1 MNSSSNSVKIAN
13 AGGFWGDAPGIA
25 LNLLQSNPDL
35 DFITID
41 YLAEVSLSIMAIQKE
56 KKPETGFAMDFLEV
70 IASLIP
76 LWKAGSKVRLV
87 VNAGGLNPIGCAR
100 ACTEILQK
108 EGCLKKIGIVYGDD
122 VKALMVQAS
131 ANPLFNNLDTGEPL
145 STILDKLVT
154 ANAYLGAKPIA
165 EALDQGADIVI
176 TGRVTDPSLVLG
188 PCMHRHRWK
197 ATDFDQ
203 LAGGTIAGHLIECG
217 TQVTG
222 GISTQ
227 WLEVSNSATMGFP
240 IVEVAVDGSFV
251 ITKAAASGGVVNEQ
265 TVTEQLLYE
274 IGDPH
279 AYLSPDVTVSFLSLT
294 LESKGAHRIEVR
306 GAKGRAPSDL
316 LKVSTTYRNGFK
328 AEGLLTI
335 FGNQALE
342 KAKLTGQ
349 IVLDRMQFAG
359 LAPER
364 SCVEC
369 LGGNA
374 VIAGVLPPPQDVKEC
389 VLRISI
395 ADHNRRVLDY
405 FVRQLAPLVTSGPQ
419 GTTGYAT
426 GRPQIR
432 EIFGFWPC
440 LISAN
445 DVIPKVEMV
454 KV

>member
-1 MNSSSNSVKIAN
+1 MNPSSAIVKIAN

-25 LNLLQSNPDL
+25 LNLLKSNPDL

-56 KKPETGFAMDFLEV
+56 KKPETGFATDFLDV

-87 VNAGGLNPIGCAR
+87 VNAGGLNPQGCAR
-100 ACTEILQK
+100 ACADILQK
-108 EGCLKKIGIVYGDD
+108 EGCLKKIGIVHGDN
-122 VKALMVQAS
+122 VKNLMVQAP
-131 ANPLFNNLDTGEPL
+131 ANPLFNNIDTGESL
-145 STILDKLVT
+145 SVVLDKLVT
-154 ANAYLGAKPIA
+154 ANAYLGAEPIA
-165 EALDQGADIVI
+165 AALDQGAEIVI
-176 TGRVTDPSLVLG
+176 TGRVTDPSLALG
-188 PCMHRHRWK
+188 PCMHVHRWK
-197 ATDFDQ
+197 STDFDQ

-222 GISTQ
+222 GISTY
-227 WLEVSNSATMGFP
+227 WLDISKHATIGFP
-240 IVEVAVDGSFV
+240 IVEVAADGSFV
-251 ITKAAASGGVVNEQ
+251 VTKAAESGGVVDEQ

-279 AYLSPDVTVSFLSLT
+279 SYLSPDVTVSFLSLI
-294 LESKGAHRIEVR
+294 LESKGKNRIEVK
-306 GAKGRAPSDL
+306 GAKGRAPSHL

-335 FGNQALE
+335 FGHQALE
-342 KAKLTGQ
+342 KARIAGQ
-349 IVLDRMQFAG
+349 VVLERMQFAG

-364 SCVEC
+364 SCIEC

-374 VIAGVLPPPQDVKEC
+374 AVAGVFPPPQGLKEC
-389 VLRISI
+389 VLRIAI
-395 ADHNRRVLDY
+395 ADHNRKVLEY
-405 FVRQLAPLVTSGPQ
+405 FTRQIAPLVTSGPQ

-432 EIFGFWPC
+432 EVFGFWPC
-440 LISAN
+440 LIAAN
-445 DVIPKVEMV
+445 EVIPKVEMV
-454 KV
+454 TV